1 MNDPLTYVLVGLA
14 SFIAWQVWDMNG
26 KMKAKEVK
34 DIEQDKDLDRLSR
47 RTHDHANTLHKHEGR
62 ISSLE
67 QRVE

>member
-1 MNDPLTYVLVGLA
+1 
-14 SFIAWQVWDMNG
+14 MNG